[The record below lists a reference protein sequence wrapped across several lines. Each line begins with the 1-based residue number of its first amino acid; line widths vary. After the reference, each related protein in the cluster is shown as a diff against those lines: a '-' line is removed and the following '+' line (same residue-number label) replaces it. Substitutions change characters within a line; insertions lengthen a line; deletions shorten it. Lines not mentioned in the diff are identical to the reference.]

1 MTKLLLAAAL
11 AAIALPLPA
20 TSFAKPVAVQQT
32 QVGDHPHLRTTLHGS
47 NGPVVVLIPGLSSPA
62 AAWGEMAAKLSA
74 DHRVLVVE
82 VKGFDGARAAPNEK
96 AGMLDGI
103 VADLAADLHARG
115 FAQPVIVG
123 HSLGG
128 LLAMKFALAHPKAAK
143 SIILVDALPF
153 FGTVFDPNATLATI
167 EPRAKQMRDMMIGQ
181 AEAIR
186 AMGAKGVTADP
197 GGIMS
202 VDPATRIQISN
213 WSLKAEPLV
222 VAQAMYED
230 MMADL
235 RGDIA
240 GITMPVTVLYNSFG
254 DGTAARARYASDY
267 AAKADASL
275 VPVKDTGHFIQLDQP
290 AAVRAAIETAARR

>member
-1 MTKLLLAAAL
+1 MTKLFLAAAL

-20 TSFAKPVAVQQT
+20 TSFAKQVSAHQI
-32 QVGDHPHLRTTLHGS
+32 QVGDHPHLRTTLHGQK
-47 NGPVVVLIPGLSSPA
+47 GPVVVLIPGLSSPA
-62 AAWGEMAAKLSA
+62 AAWGDMAAKLSP

-82 VKGFDGARAAPNEK
+82 VKGFDGTRAEPNEK

-103 VADLAADLHARG
+103 VADLANDLHARG
-115 FAQPVIVG
+115 FGQPVIVG

-128 LLAMKFALAHPKAAK
+128 LLAMKFALAHPNAAK
-143 SIILVDALPF
+143 SIVIVDSLPF

-181 AEAIR
+181 AETIR
-186 AMGAKGVTADP
+186 AMGAKGVSADP

-202 VDPATRIQISN
+202 VNPATRIQVSN
-213 WSLKAEPLV
+213 WSMKAEPLA

-240 GITMPVTVLYNSFG
+240 GIKIPVTVLYNSFG
-254 DGTAARARYASDY
+254 DGTAARTRYATDY
-267 AAKADASL
+267 AAKTDALL
-275 VPVKDTGHFIQLDQP
+275 VPVQNTGHFIQLDQP
-290 AAVRAAIETAARR
+290 AEVEKAIRSAAR